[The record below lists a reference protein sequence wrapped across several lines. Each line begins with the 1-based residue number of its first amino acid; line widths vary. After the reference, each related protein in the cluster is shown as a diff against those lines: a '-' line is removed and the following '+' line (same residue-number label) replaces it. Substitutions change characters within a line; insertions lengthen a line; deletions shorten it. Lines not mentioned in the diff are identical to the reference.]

1 LIEANGISKDY
12 STVRAL
18 DNVSLKVERGEIFG
32 FFGPNGAGKTTCIKV
47 LCGLTPSSS
56 GEAKVMDIDV
66 KKHPVWVR
74 DNIAIMSEETRYYE
88 ELTPRKYLKA
98 FSRLVSVKDNDRLA
112 AINRAADMAD
122 LRGFMDRKIAMLS
135 QGERQRVSLGRI
147 LLADCPLYFL
157 DEPFEGIDI
166 IHRRK
171 LRQFFKDYVKQG
183 NSVFFTSHNLIE
195 AEFIVDKFAF
205 IHHGRLI
212 AVGTANELKE
222 KYLAPSY
229 VLRVSDPQKAK
240 EMLERDLRFQMLKV
254 IEGEVAITLQT
265 RRDAPKIPKT
275 LIQEGIELFEMR
287 CSGTMEEVFERIARG
302 GAA

>member
-1 LIEANGISKDY
+1 M
-12 STVRAL
+12 RAL
-18 DNVSLKVERGEIFG
+18 DDVSLKVDRGEIFG

-47 LCGLTPSSS
+47 LCGLTPSTS

-66 KKHPVWVR
+66 VKHPIWVR
-74 DNIAIMSEETRYYE
+74 ENIAIMSEEQRFYE
-88 ELTPRKYLKA
+88 EMTPRRYLKA
-98 FSRLVSVKDNDRLA
+98 FSKLVCVKDNDRLA
-112 AINRAADMAD
+112 AVNRVAD
-122 LRGFMDRKIAMLS
+122 LADIRGFMDRKIAQLS
-135 QGERQRVSLGRI
+135 QGERQRVSLARV

-183 NSVFFTSHNLIE
+183 NSIFFTSHNLIE

-229 VLRVSDPQKAK
+229 ILRVSDPQKAK
-240 EMLERDLRFQMLKV
+240 EMLERDLRFQMLKIV
-254 IEGEVAITLQT
+254 EGEVAITLQT

-275 LIQEGIELFEMR
+275 LIQEGIDLFEMR
-287 CSGTMEEVFERIARG
+287 CTGTMEEVFERIARG